1 LADTWFRFDPDKD
14 VLSLFLH
21 VQPGARG
28 SASGGMHGGR
38 LKLRV
43 GSPAIAGRANDA
55 VVEWVGEMFNLPAS
69 RVIIRRGRHSRIKT
83 VDILSP
89 GPHWFSHLEKL
100 ASS

>member
-1 LADTWFRFDPDKD
+1 MADTWFRFDSDKNL
-14 VLSLFLH
+14 LSLSLH
-21 VQPGARG
+21 VQPGAR
-28 SASGGMHGGR
+28 STVSGGLYGGR

-43 GSPAIAGRANDA
+43 GAPAIDNKANDA
-55 VVEWVGEMFNLPAS
+55 IAEWLGEKFNLPAS
-69 RVIIRRGRHSRIKT
+69 RVIIRRGRQSRVKT